1 MTDSGSADIGI
12 DSDHGVGHSDA
23 HGTSAHMCG
32 FEFSNGHAGEV
43 THDAVVVAHSFCGDH
58 SSQSFGVD
66 SSVDTSD
73 TFGHHGMMDA
83 MGASFARAID
93 PNKSAFGIVV
103 VGHNYI
109 NLTEVV
115 RAALGSVRL
124 LELYTPQGDRKR
136 VLRTSECILPMRA
149 ATRTREAVMPDG
161 YYEGATGITTEWRSF
176 WQLGEQTI
184 VDKMMKRPGKL
195 NPRCRWNIDVS
206 ITQWY
211 YGESG
216 DYETRIMASIWSG
229 YISKADAHERD
240 AHIKAGQ
247 QFIMKMVEALS
258 KTTPSNNARAFRA
271 SLQSEGKDVAA
282 VDDVVVQVVEEVQ
295 EEVVVAA

>member
-1 MTDSGSADIGI
+1 MTDAGSADMGI
-12 DSDHGVGHSDA
+12 DSDHGVGHVDSD
-23 HGTSAHMCG
+23 GTTAHMCG

-66 SSVDTSD
+66 SSVDMSD
-73 TFGHHGMMDA
+73 HFGHHGMMDA

-93 PNKSAFGIVV
+93 PSKSAFGIVV

-115 RAALGSVRL
+115 RTALTSNKL
-124 LELYTPQGDRKR
+124 IELYTPQGDRKR
-136 VLRTSECILPMRA
+136 ILRTSESILPMRA

-176 WQLGEQTI
+176 WQLGEQSVTDI
-184 VDKMMKRPGKL
+184 IMGRPATL

-229 YISKADAHERD
+229 FISKADAKERD

-247 QFIMKMVEALS
+247 KFIMKMVEALS
-258 KTTPSNNARAFRA
+258 KTTPSNHARDYRA
-271 SLQSEGKDVAA
+271 SLKSAGADVVA
-282 VDDVVVQVVEEVQ
+282 VD
-295 EEVVVAA
+295 EVVVEAVIEEVA